1 MNKYRY
7 KINNLDCA
15 NCARKI
21 EDSLNKNKDFKN
33 VKVNFNTMM
42 ISYETEKN
50 ISISGVNKL
59 IKKIEPEAYISEN
72 EENVKKEYHLS
83 ILIIA
88 LVVGLFGFYLN
99 ISKTIKFILLIISY
113 ILLLYKVFI
122 NAFKM
127 IKNGGGINENA
138 LILISC
144 IGAFV
149 FGEAMEGMMVIVLY
163 TIGKILEEKALNN
176 SRKSIKDLMNIKSI
190 YANKQEKDKVKTI
203 NVEDVKVGDVL
214 VVRKGEKIPVD
225 GTIINGKT
233 YLDTSALTGESE
245 NILVKNGDKVLSG
258 SINNSDVI
266 TIKAISTFE
275 DSTVSKILELLD
287 TATDKKAK
295 TETTISKI
303 SKVYTPII
311 LILALIVAIFLPL
324 ISSVTYSQSIYR
336 ALTFLVISCPCA
348 IAISV
353 PLSYFTGIGA
363 ASKNGILI
371 KGSNFL
377 DNLQNTTG
385 IIFDKTGTLT
395 S

>member
-50 ISISGVNKL
+50 ISINGVNKI

-72 EENVKKEYHLS
+72 EESVKKEYHLS

-88 LVVGLFGFYLN
+88 IIIGLLGCYLN
-99 ISKTIKFILLIISY
+99 ISKPIKLILLIISY

-149 FGEAMEGMMVIVLY
+149 LGEAMEGMMVIVLY
-163 TIGKILEEKALNN
+163 SVGKILEEKALNN

-203 NVEDVKVGDVL
+203 NVEDVKLGDVL

-266 TIKAISTFE
+266 TIKATSTFE

-303 SKVYTPII
+303 
-311 LILALIVAIFLPL
+311 IVF
-324 ISSVTYSQSIYR
+324 
-336 ALTFLVISCPCA
+336 
-348 IAISV
+348 
-353 PLSYFTGIGA
+353 
-363 ASKNGILI
+363 
-371 KGSNFL
+371 
-377 DNLQNTTG
+377 
-385 IIFDKTGTLT
+385 
-395 S
+395 

>member
-88 LVVGLFGFYLN
+88 LVVGLLGCYLN
-99 ISKTIKFILLIISY
+99 ISKPIKLILLIISY

-144 IGAFV
+144 IGAFGRYDGYC
-149 FGEAMEGMMVIVLY
+149 F
-163 TIGKILEEKALNN
+163 
-176 SRKSIKDLMNIKSI
+176 I
-190 YANKQEKDKVKTI
+190 Y
-203 NVEDVKVGDVL
+203 
-214 VVRKGEKIPVD
+214 
-225 GTIINGKT
+225 
-233 YLDTSALTGESE
+233 
-245 NILVKNGDKVLSG
+245 
-258 SINNSDVI
+258 
-266 TIKAISTFE
+266 
-275 DSTVSKILELLD
+275 
-287 TATDKKAK
+287 
-295 TETTISKI
+295 
-303 SKVYTPII
+303 
-311 LILALIVAIFLPL
+311 
-324 ISSVTYSQSIYR
+324 YR
-336 ALTFLVISCPCA
+336 
-348 IAISV
+348 
-353 PLSYFTGIGA
+353 
-363 ASKNGILI
+363 
-371 KGSNFL
+371 
-377 DNLQNTTG
+377 
-385 IIFDKTGTLT
+385 
-395 S
+395 